1 MSKLHLIPLKSASVC
16 MCLLDESERKNKTLN
31 QASSESSTNGRTTSP
46 SDVEPKIDDSYRMVD
61 DTLLLKAKTIKAAC
75 SAAAEKQEVV
85 KNGVICDSEERP
97 CCCIVVSFHSGVV
110 RLNAR
115 RMF

>member
-1 MSKLHLIPLKSASVC
+1 MSKLHLIALKSASVC
-16 MCLLDESERKNKTLN
+16 MCLLGESERKNKALN
-31 QASSESSTNGRTTSP
+31 QASCKSSTSGRANP
-46 SDVEPKIDDSYRMVD
+46 SDVEAKIDDSYRMMN

-75 SAAAEKQEVV
+75 SAATEKQEVA
-85 KNGVICDSEERP
+85 KNDIVCNSEGRP
-97 CCCIVVSFHSGVV
+97 CCCIVISFHPGVV